1 MTPQEFRSIWTKNGD
16 ILSPLSSRR
25 LKGLKLLSSTSEFLA
40 SAGLPPDA
48 APFLSFAQDKDD
60 IYFGINKLTDQ
71 YDFLDSRYEKYVV
84 IGSCSDGDPIAI
96 NTDDSDQIEWLD
108 HEDLFSSR
116 FFNSS
121 IMTLAGCLVAYRDF
135 VLTVQMENGE
145 DAVMNSDFSDNQFQ
159 KLQQALSAADDRA
172 VKEGF
177 WKEQLEIELA
187 LRQDARDNK

>member
-1 MTPQEFRSIWTKNGD
+1 VTPQEFRGIWTKNGD
-16 ILSPLSSRR
+16 ILSPFSLQR
-25 LKGLKLLSSTSEFLA
+25 LKDLKLLPSTSEFLV

-71 YDFLDSRYEKYVV
+71 YDFLDSEYEKYVV

-96 NTDDSDQIEWLD
+96 NTGDNDQIEWLD

-145 DAVMNSDFSDNQFQ
+145 DAVVNSDFSDNQFE
-159 KLQQALSAADDRA
+159 KLQQALIAADDRA

>member
-1 MTPQEFRSIWTKNGD
+1 MTPQEFRGIWTKNGD
-16 ILSPLSSRR
+16 ILSPFSLQR
-25 LKGLKLLSSTSEFLA
+25 LKDLKLLPSTSEFLV

-71 YDFLDSRYEKYVV
+71 YDFLDSEYEKYVV

-96 NTDDSDQIEWLD
+96 NTGDNDQIEWLD

-145 DAVMNSDFSDNQFQ
+145 DAVVNSDFSDNQFE
-159 KLQQALSAADDRA
+159 KLQQALIAADDRA